1 MSMYKMNELTSW
13 NTVLLDKD
21 SELENRLMAYI
32 GQVVSELWETI
43 GSIPMVLENIK
54 KEITERTLDIDTAL
68 NVLDVDDIMSKI
80 EAWYSGW
87 WEGEK
92 VEEASNLLNNN
103 INLFVKHIERHH
115 TLCFD
120 SKKILS
126 INKSIKSLFKR
137 SNTSDV
143 NSPEDIEIMED
154 LDYIERF
161 WTFIDYLI
169 NHNARIQRKPVACL
183 WLLNQML
190 SDFNNKDFS
199 TKYGIDVKK
208 YEEAYQWALHS
219 YIIYL
224 DQTRG
229 NSNEQDS
236 LFYEIDWALDEIQQ
250 HIFENINIISLL
262 ESWGK
267 FTHRQKCV
275 EIIDRLSNKNESEI
289 VLNTF
294 KMQYPDIR
302 IGKETLL
309 YFFKDFLNQ
318 LDNKGIYLR
327 ASNFKD
333 PWMYRYLLENDQVC
347 IYLKADDN
355 YYVTKR
361 SLLWSE
367 YELVWIS
374 MNQEELDSIKISD
387 QRGAFFQR
395 DKENGGRQSIR
406 IAESKDSARRREI
419 ELNAFES
426 AIIKERKEE
435 SERYKSRSNAYYA
448 YLHG

>member
-21 SELENRLMAYI
+21 SELENRLMACI
-32 GQVVSELWETI
+32 GQVSSELWETM

-68 NVLDVDDIMSKI
+68 NVLDVDDVMSKI
-80 EAWYSGW
+80 EAWYLGW

-92 VEEASNLLNNN
+92 VEEAWNLLYEN

-120 SKKILS
+120 SKKTLS
-126 INKSIKSLFKR
+126 INKALKSLFKK
-137 SNTSDV
+137 SNTSDG
-143 NSPEDIEIMED
+143 NSPEDIKIMDD
-154 LDYIERF
+154 LDHIERF

-169 NHNARIQRKPVACL
+169 NHNARTQRMPSAFLL
-183 WLLNQML
+183 WLNQML

-208 YEEAYQWALHS
+208 YEEAYQEALHS
-219 YIIYL
+219 YIMYL

-229 NSNEQDS
+229 KSNEQDS
-236 LFYEIDWALDEIQQ
+236 LFDEIDWALDEIQQ

-275 EIIDRLSNKNESEI
+275 EIIDRLSNENESEI

-294 KMQYPDIR
+294 KTQYPDIR

-318 LDNKGIYLR
+318 LDNKGICLR

-333 PWMYRYLLENDQVC
+333 PIMYRYLLENDQVA

-361 SLLWSE
+361 SFLWLE
-367 YELVWIS
+367 YEPVWIS
-374 MNQEELDSIKISD
+374 MNQEELDSIKITD

-395 DKENGGRQSIR
+395 DKEKGTHQSIR

-419 ELNAFES
+419 EMDAFES
-426 AIIKERKEE
+426 AIIEERKKEL
-435 SERYKSRSNAYYA
+435 ERYKSPSNAYYA
-448 YLHG
+448 YLQG